1 MVYKLY
7 FFSFCLLIS
16 FSIIAQ
22 DGSLDTSFADNG
34 FVDIDYGDSSIDIGG
49 INQLSDGSYIIFAG
63 KLDSNDKSILIHKFL
78 NDGTLDGSFGDNGI
92 ITYLPIVREDP
103 RASYT
108 VNGDKILCVFNIEGV
123 GGIFRMLMPDGTI
136 DSSFG
141 SNGELNPFPG
151 EFGAQLLFNKFN
163 QIVAGLNSNGNFQI
177 KRFLMNG
184 DIDSSFGNGGTVF
197 IEKPTPST
205 QFQTFTI
212 TSNDKI
218 LITAFQEIDSEEI
231 PVMFRVNQDGTI
243 DTGFGDNG
251 FVEIPY
257 VDPNDE
263 FASVTNRLR
272 LFEDGSILIVSLY
285 FYPLADFALSRIY
298 KLSSEGEIITTVG
311 SGGEIIESGVPRVII
326 QENQRILAVFQPVG
340 MVFLGGPI
348 DVKRYFSDGFV
359 DPSLSYNR
367 EDFQDLYE
375 SNFIIDTDGKIV
387 VVGSKSENF
396 GSDLL
401 AFRLNNNVLGVQENT
416 RNNFTVSPNPTSDF
430 ITISC
435 SECSLT
441 NKTYQITDA
450 TGKIIQTDIFSMENP
465 TVSIEGFAA
474 GLYYL
479 TIEHTT
485 VTLVKQ

>member
-1 MVYKLY
+1 MVYKLSL
-7 FFSFCLLIS
+7 FSICLLIS
-16 FSIIAQ
+16 CSIIAQ

-34 FVDIDYGDSSIDIGG
+34 FVDIDYGNSSIDIGG
-49 INQLSDGSYIIFAG
+49 VNQLSDGSYIILAG
-63 KLDSNDKSILIHKFL
+63 KLDSNNKSILIHKFL
-78 NDGTLDGSFGDNGI
+78 NDGTLDGSFGNNGI
-92 ITYLPIVREDP
+92 LNYLPIVREDP
-103 RASYT
+103 RATYT
-108 VNGDKILCVFNIEGV
+108 VEEDKILY
-123 GGIFRMLMPDGTI
+123 IFSKEAQGNFFKRFLPDGTV
-136 DSSFG
+136 DTSFG

-163 QIVAGLNSNGNFQI
+163 QIVAGLNSNGSFQI

-184 DIDSSFGNGGTVF
+184 DLDSSFGNGGTVF
-197 IEKPTPST
+197 IQKPTPST

-243 DTGFGDNG
+243 DSGFGDNG
-251 FVEIPY
+251 FIEIPF

-263 FASVTNRLR
+263 FASVTNSLR

-285 FYPLADFALSRIY
+285 FYPLDDFASTRIY
-298 KLSSEGEIITTVG
+298 KLSSDGEIITTIG
-311 SGGEIIESGVPRVII
+311 SGGEIVESGLPRVII

-367 EDFQDLYE
+367 EDFPDLYE

-387 VVGSKSENF
+387 VVGSKSVNF

-416 RNNFTVSPNPTSDF
+416 RNNFTVSPNPTNDF

-435 SECSLT
+435 ASCSLT
-441 NKTYQITDA
+441 NKNYQITDA
-450 TGKIIQTDIFSMENP
+450 TGKVLRQAIFDIETPMVSM
-465 TVSIEGFAA
+465 EGFAA
-474 GLYYL
+474 GLYYV
-479 TIEHTT
+479 TIEATT
-485 VTLVKQ
+485 LKILKK